1 MMSGN
6 RPHQSAGGASSV
18 PSTSSSSNSSSSSG
32 AASTGNSNGGGG
44 GSSAVPGNG
53 SSSGNLVPSR
63 TLTAATEGGLSVPS
77 LAAVPSSRGGFA
89 SLCRPS
95 ASSGSRKKSL
105 HQTPLYN
112 GLLNSYEDKSND
124 FVWWVFS
131 CTATVSN
138 VWTQITW
145 SSSHNVP
152 CLLSPAPFV
161 LKWSRRHTWPSVGT
175 VFGKSGGLLVYCNFT
190 VQKKS
195 SQTGCVV
202 VCTVQC
208 TDKQSSLVCIARVD

>member
-1 MMSGN
+1 MMSSN
-6 RPHQSAGGASSV
+6 RPHQSSGGASSV
-18 PSTSSSSNSSSSSG
+18 PSTSSSSSSSSG
-32 AASTGNSNGGGG
+32 AGSTGNSNGGGG

-53 SSSGNLVPSR
+53 NNSGNLVPSR

-124 FVWWVFS
+124 FVW
-131 CTATVSN
+131 
-138 VWTQITW
+138 
-145 SSSHNVP
+145 
-152 CLLSPAPFV
+152 
-161 LKWSRRHTWPSVGT
+161 
-175 VFGKSGGLLVYCNFT
+175 
-190 VQKKS
+190 
-195 SQTGCVV
+195 
-202 VCTVQC
+202 
-208 TDKQSSLVCIARVD
+208 

>member
-1 MMSGN
+1 MMSSN
-6 RPHQSAGGASSV
+6 RPHQSSGGASSV
-18 PSTSSSSNSSSSSG
+18 PSTSSSNSSSSG
-32 AASTGNSNGGGG
+32 AGSTGNSNGGGG
-44 GSSAVPGNG
+44 GSSAVPGNSG
-53 SSSGNLVPSR
+53 NSSGNLVPSR

-124 FVWWVFS
+124 FVWWVFY

-138 VWTQITW
+138 IWNLHHVIPLGPQSTMSSIYFPQPHLFRNDWGGAHDQVWTQFLVSLEACW
-145 SSSHNVP
+145 FMAASHCN
-152 CLLSPAPFV
+152 SPPKLAV
-161 LKWSRRHTWPSVGT
+161 WL
-175 VFGKSGGLLVYCNFT
+175 FT
-190 VQKKS
+190 
-195 SQTGCVV
+195 
-202 VCTVQC
+202 QC
-208 TDKQSSLVCIARVD
+208 G